1 MSTPATYFGGEYQ
14 TGFIK
19 LLAPNR
25 FLPETPHGI
34 LASLWGN
41 VIGEGAPTEGGEL
54 NLNAVIWA
62 DDSREA
68 ATHRLEGI
76 GLMLTLPT
84 RSLVE
89 AIDCLREIG
98 SSYYHMPLALP
109 APPAERGRSTVV
121 EMRPARVL
129 QIEE

>member
-1 MSTPATYFGGEYQ
+1 
-14 TGFIK
+14 
-19 LLAPNR
+19 LAPNPY
-25 FLPETPHGI
+25 LPETPHSI

-41 VIGEGAPTEGGEL
+41 VIGEGAATEGGEL

-76 GLMLTLPT
+76 GLILTLPA
-84 RSLVE
+84 RSLAEAVE
-89 AIDCLREIG
+89 CLREIG

-109 APPAERGRSTVV
+109 AVAPERGRSSVV
-121 EMRPARVL
+121 EMRPPRLL
-129 QIEE
+129 QIED